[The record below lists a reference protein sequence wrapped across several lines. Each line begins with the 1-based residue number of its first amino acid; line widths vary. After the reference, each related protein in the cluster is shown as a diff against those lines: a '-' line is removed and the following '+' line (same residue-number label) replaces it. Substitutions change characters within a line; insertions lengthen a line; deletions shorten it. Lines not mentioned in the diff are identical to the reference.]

1 MWSSAKKTAFNF
13 DPQPETISQ
22 QSNLFIQHN
31 LFAIHLVK
39 HLIMII
45 DRQVS
50 NTRYFNLQ
58 AANEPDLPWFE
69 LNL

>member
-1 MWSSAKKTAFNF
+1 MGSSAKKTAFNF
-13 DPQPETISQ
+13 DPRPETISQ
-22 QSNLFIQHN
+22 QSNLFIQRD

-50 NTRYFNLQ
+50 NTRNFNLQ
-58 AANEPDLPWFE
+58 AANEPDLSRI
-69 LNL
+69 